1 MGVVQRFERRL
12 EGIVEGAFTKIFRGG
27 VEPVEIAKG
36 LQREA
41 GDHRT
46 IAPSRILVPNDY
58 YVALGSKDY
67 ERLSPYA
74 VPLGSE
80 LAQMVREHAVDHGW
94 SFVGPVTVTFEHLV
108 EVEAGTFRVRSGV
121 VAGAV
126 ETPLASRPTG
136 RPRLLITD
144 RPGAVIREVP
154 VERESAVVGRGSDA
168 HIRIEDA
175 GVSRRHAEVRRE
187 GDEVF
192 LVDLGSTN
200 GTTVNGRAVERIRL
214 TPGDRI
220 SMGRTVL
227 VYERDDG

>member
-12 EGIVEGAFTKIFRGG
+12 EGLVEGAFTKIFRGG

-58 YVALGSKDY
+58 YVALGTRDY
-67 ERLSPYA
+67 ERLAPYA
-74 VPLGSE
+74 APLGTE
-80 LAQMVREHAVDHGW
+80 LSAMVREHAVDHGW
-94 SFVGPVTVTFEHLV
+94 SFVGPVTVTFEHLP
-108 EVEAGTFRVRSGV
+108 EVETGTFRVRSGV
-121 VAGAV
+121 VAGRV
-126 ETPLASRPTG
+126 DEPVPMHSTG
-136 RPRLLITD
+136 RPRLQITD
-144 RPGAVIREVP
+144 RPGALRREVI
-154 VERESAVVGRGSDA
+154 VDREAAVIGRGSDA

-200 GTTVNGRAVERIRL
+200 GTSVNGRAIERIRL
-214 TPGDRI
+214 SPGDRI

-227 VYERDDG
+227 IYERDDG

>member
-12 EGIVEGAFTKIFRGG
+12 EGLVEGAFTKIFRGG

-46 IAPSRILVPNDY
+46 IAPSRVLVPNDY
-58 YVALGSKDY
+58 YVALGTRDY

-74 VPLGSE
+74 VPLGAE
-80 LAQMVREHAVDHGW
+80 LAAMVREHAVDHNW
-94 SFVGPVTVTFEHLV
+94 SFVGPVTVSFEQLP
-108 EVEAGTFRVRSGV
+108 EVDTGTFRIRSGV
-121 VAGAV
+121 VAGDI
-126 ETPLASRPTG
+126 ESPLPAASTG
-136 RPRLLITD
+136 RPRLIITD
-144 RPGAVIREVP
+144 RPGAAPREV
-154 VERESAVVGRGSDA
+154 VIEQESSVVGRGSDA
-168 HIRIEDA
+168 RIRIDDA

-200 GTTVNGRAVERIRL
+200 GTLVNGRAVERTRL

-220 SMGRTVL
+220 SIGRTVL
-227 VYERDDG
+227 IYERDDG

>member
-12 EGIVEGAFTKIFRGG
+12 EGLVEGTFAKIFRGG

-58 YVALGSKDY
+58 YVALGSKDF

-74 VPLGSE
+74 VPLGTE
-80 LAQMVREHAVDHGW
+80 LAAMIREHAVDRGW
-94 SFVGPVTVTFEHLV
+94 SFVGPVTVSFELV
-108 EVEAGTFRVRSGV
+108 PAVDTGSFRVRSEV
-121 VAGAV
+121 VTGAV
-126 ETPLASRPTG
+126 ETPLPTASSG
-136 RPRLLITD
+136 HPRFLITD
-144 RPGAVIREVP
+144 RPGAAPREAAF
-154 VERESAVVGRGSDA
+154 ERDAAVVGRGSEA

-200 GTTVNGRAVERIRL
+200 GTTVNGRAIERVRL

-220 SMGRTVL
+220 SIGRTVL